1 MQVGMTE
8 ERQRDRRFPE
18 WLRAEE
24 AEPFEGWDFAH
35 LQGRMVEEPLPW
47 DYARLLLDSLP
58 AAEAL
63 LDMGTGGGE
72 FLSGLRP
79 LPPDTRA
86 TEGYAPNVV
95 IARERLEPLGI
106 KVYEVEDDTR
116 LPLGDAE
123 FDLVINRHE
132 SYEPIEVHRILRP
145 GGRFVIQQVG
155 GRNNTDL
162 NAMLGAPKAGQPG
175 LSMPVGTPTWDLA
188 HARRALEEA
197 GVEVRDAR
205 EAFPLA
211 RFADVGAVVYY
222 LKAIPWQIPD
232 FSVDL
237 YFDRLKE
244 LERRARSEEC
254 IAVRSHRFLLDATK
268 PA

>member
-1 MQVGMTE
+1 MTE
-8 ERQRDRRFPE
+8 ERQRDQRFLE
-18 WLRAEE
+18 WLRVEE
-24 AEPFEGWDFAH
+24 AQPFKGWEFAH

-47 DYARLLLDSLP
+47 DYARMVLEALP

-72 FLSGLRP
+72 FLSSLRP
-79 LPPDTRA
+79 LPPGTRA
-86 TEGYAPNVV
+86 TEGYAPNVR

-106 KVYEVEDDTR
+106 KVYEVEDDAR
-116 LPLGDAE
+116 LPFGEAE

-145 GGRFVIQQVG
+145 GGRFVTQQVG

-162 NAMLGAPKAGQPG
+162 NAMLGAPEAGEPG
-175 LSMPVGTPTWDLA
+175 LGMPVGTPDWNLA
-188 HARRALEEA
+188 HARRALEDA
-197 GVEVRDAR
+197 GFEVRDAR
-205 EAFPLA
+205 EAFPLIS
-211 RFADVGAVVYY
+211 FADVGAVVYY

-232 FSVDL
+232 FSVDR
-237 YFDRLKE
+237 YFDRLKD
-244 LERRARSEEC
+244 LGRDAQRKGY
-254 IAVRSHRFLLDATK
+254 ITVRGHRFLLDATK

>member
-1 MQVGMTE
+1 MTQ
-8 ERQRDRRFPE
+8 ERPNDRRFLE

-24 AEPFEGWDFAH
+24 AEPLEGWDFSH
-35 LQGRMVEEPLPW
+35 LRGRMVEESLPW
-47 DYARLLLDSLP
+47 DYARIVLDALP
-58 AAEAL
+58 AADAL

-86 TEGYAPNVV
+86 TEGYAPNVRV
-95 IARERLEPLGI
+95 ARERLEPLGI
-106 KVYEVEDDTR
+106 EVYEVEDDAR
-116 LPLGDAE
+116 LPFGEGE

-132 SYEPIEVHRILRP
+132 SYEPTEVRRILRP
-145 GGRFVIQQVG
+145 GGRFVTQQVG
-155 GRNNTDL
+155 GRNNAEL
-162 NAMLGAPKAGQPG
+162 NAMLGAPEGAEPG
-175 LSMPVGTPTWDLA
+175 LGMPVGTPDWDLI
-188 HARRALEEA
+188 HARRVLEDV
-197 GVEVRDAR
+197 GFEVRDAR

-222 LKAIPWQIPD
+222 LKAIPWQIPG
-232 FSVDL
+232 FSADR

-244 LERRARSEEC
+244 LRLTAETTGH
-254 IAVRSHRFLLDATK
+254 IAVRAHRFLLDATK